1 MIILLTGGTGFV
13 GKSIAKHLEKKRLRL
28 LVRKRTSEMKGD
40 VIEGSLT
47 DQTII
52 DKAMNGVDVVIHAA
66 AILDAD
72 SPEIEEVNIKATE
85 MLVDAAKKY
94 RIKQFIF
101 ISTENV
107 LHNGQDAYSQSKKLA
122 EEKVR
127 QFPQHL
133 ILREPVVY
141 GQGDKRY
148 IGKIVKYIKKWP
160 FIPIPGSGKF
170 TLQPIYVED
179 IPKYIEQGIKLKK
192 KGTYLVVGPES
203 ITYKEF
209 IKKIMEIMQ
218 KKKVLLHIPILLLK
232 LGVKIVERCK
242 IQPPLTSVQISNM
255 TMNRKYDI
263 TEQIKVFKIRP
274 TSLEEGLR
282 KTLQTKSL

>member
-1 MIILLTGGTGFV
+1 MIILLTGSTGFV
-13 GKSIAKHLEKKRLRL
+13 GKSIVKHLEKRSLRL

-40 VIEGSLT
+40 IIEGSLT
-47 DQTII
+47 DKNVI
-52 DKAMNGVDVVIHAA
+52 DKAMKGTDVVIHAA
-66 AILDAD
+66 AVLDAD
-72 SPEIEEVNIKATE
+72 NPEIDEVNIKATK
-85 MLVDAAKKY
+85 MLVDAAKKHKV
-94 RIKQFIF
+94 KQFIF

-127 QFPQHL
+127 QFPHHL

-141 GQGDKRY
+141 GPGDKRY
-148 IGKIVKYIKKWP
+148 IGKIVRYIQKWP
-160 FIPIPGSGKF
+160 FMPIPGSGKF

-192 KGTYLVVGPES
+192 KGTYLVVGPEA

-209 IKKIMEIMQ
+209 IKKIMEMMQ
-218 KKKVLLHIPILLLK
+218 KKKIMLHIPMVVLK
-232 LGVKIVERCK
+232 LGIRVLECCK
-242 IQPPLTSVQISNM
+242 IRPPLTSVQIRNM
-255 TMNRKYDI
+255 AMNRKYTID
-263 TEQIKVFKIRP
+263 EQLKVFKIKP